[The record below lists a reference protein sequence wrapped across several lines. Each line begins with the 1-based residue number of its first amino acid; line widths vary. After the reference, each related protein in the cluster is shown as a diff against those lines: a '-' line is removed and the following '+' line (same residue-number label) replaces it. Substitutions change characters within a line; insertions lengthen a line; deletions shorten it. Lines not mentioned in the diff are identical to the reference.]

1 MWVFFSLLL
10 IAAIITISVLRS
22 HHNKKIKTQIAE
34 QNLGEEEA
42 KLYRDSNT
50 FPLTVTVQKGLAGIA
65 AVTIVVALWSSVLF
79 YAQPGY
85 HYHVRTIAGTET
97 HVTEIGWN
105 FFWFGKV
112 TPWKNAMSLQTSN
125 LKETLSKDTDTE
137 SSAISA
143 ELGPQTVTFLDQV
156 DGQLYATVRF
166 KTPLDDETFFKMV
179 HEYRTPENLMRTALI
194 PAFKETATVS
204 AQLMTAEEFFSGGR
218 SVFASEFENQMFNG
232 VYLVQRVEKEVG
244 TKRGTASAKAQKGRK
259 QMSPIDDET
268 KTITVVEK
276 KIDPVTGKPMRNNQ
290 KFTEYGISVVEARL
304 MDMVPNAA
312 FRERMK
318 QKQEASAARAVAKE
332 QRLQEEEKKLLAE
345 AAGARAVAER
355 QAEEK
360 QKQIVIT
367 TRAETEKQKA
377 ITDAERILE
386 QARIEKLAAQE
397 VYERDQI
404 KAKSIRVLA
413 DAEAHAKKVVIQAN
427 GALEQKI
434 EAWKYGVDRMA
445 TAIEKRQV
453 PNSLFLMGGAEGS
466 DLAGSSSEIN
476 KLMQIIAADSA
487 KNLSLRL
494 DMKGD
499 TSGKN

>member
-1 MWVFFSLLL
+1 MWLFLSLLC
-10 IAAIITISVLRS
+10 IAAIISISVMRAKR
-22 HHNKKIKTQIAE
+22 NKENEGFIKSAGLE
-34 QNLGEEEA
+34 GEDAQKYREA
-42 KLYRDSNT
+42 HG
-50 FPLTVTVQKGLAGIA
+50 FPLPDQAQSWLGG
-65 AVTIVVALWSSVLF
+65 VALVTFAVWMWGAVLF

-105 FFWFGKV
+105 FYWFGKV
-112 TPWKNAMSLQTSN
+112 TSWRNAMSLQTSN
-125 LKETLSKDTDTE
+125 LKESVSTGSDTE
-137 SSAISA
+137 SSAMSA

-232 VYLVQRVEKEVG
+232 VYLVQRVEKEVN
-244 TKRGTASAKAQKGRK
+244 TKRASSSAKASRGKK
-259 QMSPIDDET
+259 QAEALDEDT

-290 KFTEYGISVVEARL
+290 KFTEYGITVVEARV
-304 MDMVPNAA
+304 MDMVPNMA

-345 AAGARAVAER
+345 AAGARKVAER

-367 TRAETEKQKA
+367 TNAETEKQKA
-377 ITDAERILE
+377 ITDAEKVLE
-386 QARIEKLAAQE
+386 QARIEKLAAKE
-397 VYERDQI
+397 AYERDMI

-434 EAWKYGVDRMA
+434 EAWKYGIDRMA

-453 PNSLFLMGGAEGS
+453 PQSLFLMGGSQSA

-476 KLMQIIAADSA
+476 KLLQIIAADSA
-487 KNLSLRL
+487 KSLSLKL
-494 DMKGD
+494 DTQGD
-499 TSGKN
+499 TSGK